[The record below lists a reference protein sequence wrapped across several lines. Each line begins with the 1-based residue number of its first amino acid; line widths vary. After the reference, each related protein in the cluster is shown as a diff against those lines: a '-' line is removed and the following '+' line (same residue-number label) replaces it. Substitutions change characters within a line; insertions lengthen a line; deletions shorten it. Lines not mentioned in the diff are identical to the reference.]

1 MYCYPGFEF
10 INASNKFL
18 GCYKNLS
25 DDACRRSK
33 DPSILYSI
41 VPLENMWWTDY
52 PYLVVP
58 MEKEDCGKSC
68 LKDCNC
74 GALLY
79 KDHECTKYKLPLRYG
94 RVSDN
99 MASTAFFKVMR
110 EDITIQDHNP
120 PVLLDPKVLTKS
132 KSSLILILSISLG
145 SISCLFFVFAIYSFF
160 RYRHQVYRYKRLLG
174 NANLGLT
181 EELGLFVIY
190 NLHLFPKKMAET
202 VTL

>member
-1 MYCYPGFEF
+1 
-10 INASNKFL
+10 
-18 GCYKNLS
+18 
-25 DDACRRSK
+25 
-33 DPSILYSI
+33 
-41 VPLENMWWTDY
+41 MWWTDY

-120 PVLLDPKVLTKS
+120 PVLLDPKILTKS

-145 SISCLFFVFAIYSFF
+145 SISCFCVSSLQSIVSSDTGIKFTGIKGCWEM
-160 RYRHQVYRYKRLLG
+160 Q
-174 NANLGLT
+174 
-181 EELGLFVIY
+181 IWD
-190 NLHLFPKKMAET
+190 
-202 VTL
+202 

>member
-1 MYCYPGFEF
+1 MDSTVTAQASATKLTVYCYPGFEF
-10 INASNKFL
+10 INANNKFL

-33 DPSILYSI
+33 DPSILYRI

-145 SISCLFFVFAIYSFF
+145 SISCFCVSSLQSIVSSDTGIKFTGIKGCWEM
-160 RYRHQVYRYKRLLG
+160 Q
-174 NANLGLT
+174 
-181 EELGLFVIY
+181 IWD
-190 NLHLFPKKMAET
+190 
-202 VTL
+202 